1 MKVLVAEDNPVSRK
15 VVGSMLSKWGYEVVM
30 ATNGDEALRALQ
42 AEDGPELAILDW
54 MMPGIDGVEV
64 CRRVRQGKRE
74 PYIYM
79 LLLTARTAR
88 QDLLEGMDAGADD
101 YVTKPYDTHELRVR
115 IRAGRRILELQAELV
130 KAREALRDQATRDGL
145 TGIWNRNALFE
156 VIGREL
162 ARSTRERLPLAVVMA
177 DLDRF
182 KHVNDVYG
190 HLAGD
195 AVLREAARRMSACMR
210 PYDAIGRY
218 GGEEFVVVLPGCDA
232 VTGRQQAERLRAAL
246 ADEPFRICNCETA
259 VTCSLGVAWTGDS
272 DVTCDSLIRAADQAL
287 YDAKR
292 RGRNRVQVASV
303 ADVPARVLTAS

>member
-15 VVGSMLSKWGYEVVM
+15 VVGSMLSKWGYEVVT
-30 ATNGDEALRALQ
+30 AANGDEALRALQ

-54 MMPGIDGVEV
+54 MMPGIDGLEV

-88 QDLLEGMDAGADD
+88 QDLLDGMDAGADD

-115 IRAGRRILELQAELV
+115 IRAGRRILELQTELV

-145 TGIWNRNALFE
+145 TGVWNRNALFE

-162 ARSTRERLPLAVVMA
+162 ARSARERLPLAVVMA

-182 KHVNDVYG
+182 KDVNDVYG

-195 AVLREAARRMSACMR
+195 AVLREAARRMSGCMR

-218 GGEEFVVVLPGCDA
+218 GGEEFVIVLPGCDA
-232 VTGRQQAERLRAAL
+232 VTGRQQAERLRLAL
-246 ADEPFRICNCETA
+246 ADEPFCICNCETV
-259 VTCSLGVAWTGDS
+259 VTCSLGVAWTGDA

-287 YDAKR
+287 YEAKR

-303 ADVPARVLTAS
+303 AGVPARILTAS

>member
-145 TGIWNRNALFE
+145 TGVWNRNALFE

-162 ARSTRERLPLAVVMA
+162 ARSTRGRLPLAVVMA

-195 AVLREAARRMSACMR
+195 AILREAARRMSGCMR

-259 VTCSLGVAWTGDS
+259 VTCSLGVAWTGDA

-287 YDAKR
+287 YEAKR

-303 ADVPARVLTAS
+303 ADVPARILTAS

>member
-1 MKVLVAEDNPVSRK
+1 
-15 VVGSMLSKWGYEVVM
+15 MLSKWGYEVVI
-30 ATNGDEALRALQ
+30 ATNGDEALRTLQ

-64 CRRVRQGKRE
+64 CRRVRQDKRE
-74 PYIYM
+74 SYIYM

-115 IRAGRRILELQAELV
+115 LRAGRRILELQAELV

-145 TGIWNRNALFE
+145 TGVWNRNALFE

-182 KHVNDVYG
+182 KQVNDVYG

-232 VTGRQQAERLRAAL
+232 VTGRHQAERLRAAL
-246 ADEPFRICNCETA
+246 ADEPFHICNCETS
-259 VTCSLGVAWTGDS
+259 VTCSLGVAWTGDAEVS
-272 DVTCDSLIRAADQAL
+272 CDSLIRAADQAL
-287 YDAKR
+287 YEAKR
-292 RGRNRVQVASV
+292 GGRNRVQVAPV
-303 ADVPARVLTAS
+303 ADVPVRVLTAS